1 MLHEPATGILLI
13 FLGIAT
19 GIASGVLGIG
29 GGLLMVPI
37 LTLLHV
43 SVLEATATSL
53 VGVLMSSI
61 SGSVQNW
68 RSGGLQ
74 KSTALG
80 LALAGIPAA
89 QLGAW
94 LGDRLSEAP
103 LAFGFA
109 ALQLLA
115 IYLMKLRQQL
125 QNAGERSDVNSGR
138 SPHFYAALPMATIP
152 IGLLAGLLS
161 GLFGVGGGLVIV
173 PLQMLLLSQSI
184 KQSIRNSLG
193 AIVLISASG
202 LIRQAYQGNVLWIP
216 GVCLGMGGIVGAQ
229 LGTRVLPQLSDAT
242 VNRLFAI
249 FVLGMAMYMV
259 VRGVNAL

>member
-1 MLHEPATGILLI
+1 MLNEPTTGVLLV
-13 FLGIAT
+13 FLGILT

-53 VGVLMSSI
+53 VGVLMSAV

-74 KSTALG
+74 GSTALG
-80 LALAGIPAA
+80 LALGGMAAA

-115 IYLMKLRQQL
+115 IYLMNVRQRL
-125 QNAGERSDVNSGR
+125 QNAEGR
-138 SPHFYAALPMATIP
+138 SGDASRRLPIAIIS

-173 PLQMLLLSQSI
+173 PLQMLFLSQPI

-202 LIRQAYQGNVLWIP
+202 LIRHAYQGNVLWIP
-216 GVCLGMGGIVGAQ
+216 GACLGIGGIVGAQ
-229 LGTRVLPQLSDAT
+229 LGTRVLPKLSDAM
-242 VNRLFAI
+242 VNRLFAV
-249 FVLGMAMYMV
+249 FVLGIAMYMV